1 MRNQINRRNH
11 GFTIIELAVVIAII
25 GIFAATALPRFGDL
39 TGDPQSASAQ
49 AVGGALSSGVN

>member
-11 GFTIIELAVVIAII
+11 GFTIIELAIVIAIV

-39 TGDPQSASAQ
+39 TGDAQSASAQ
-49 AVGGALSSGVN
+49 AAGRVPSSGAN